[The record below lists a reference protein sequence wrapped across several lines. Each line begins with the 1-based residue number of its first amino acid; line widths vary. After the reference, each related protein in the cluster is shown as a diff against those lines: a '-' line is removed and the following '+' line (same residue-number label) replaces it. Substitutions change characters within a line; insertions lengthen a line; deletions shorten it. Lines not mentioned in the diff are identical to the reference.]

1 MAEINKQTVEHI
13 EEILSKA
20 ALIMDPKIKNY
31 DAYIFKNLRDIVLV
45 TILPKLVTQAFIKLI
60 DLAETLNE
68 QNRVLQEQMNLNE
81 NYLDV
86 LQKRCTT
93 LEIEADKVQ
102 IKQADKVQFNYFTYG
117 YPVKNGVR
125 DGLRISLDYHIFYT
139 VKVVYTDRLVVT
151 SEDTDLELET
161 FQDFIRTMYRTI
173 EV

>member
-1 MAEINKQTVEHI
+1 VKDI
-13 EEILSKA
+13 EEILNEA
-20 ALIMDPKIKNY
+20 ASIIDPEIKNY

-45 TILPKLVTQAFIKLI
+45 TTLPELETQAFIRLI

-68 QNRVLQEQMNLNE
+68 QNKVLQEQMNLNE

-102 IKQADKVQFNYFTYG
+102 IKQADKVQFNHTTYG

-125 DGLRISLDYHIFYT
+125 DGSRISLDYHKFYT
-139 VKVVYTDRLVVT
+139 VKVVYTDRIVVT
-151 SEDTDLELET
+151 LEDTDLELET
-161 FQDFIRTMYRTI
+161 LQSFIRTKYIRI
-173 EV
+173 KV